1 MCFRVRGLVHILS
14 TPSWALKR
22 RTVLKI
28 KNSGM
33 QWLLEFWEGRGYPQF
48 WKIIFTSISVLL
60 TRRRFDFLFG
70 TEMHSKTLSKVS
82 MV

>member
-1 MCFRVRGLVHILS
+1 MCFRVRGLGHILS

-33 QWLLEFWEGRGYPQF
+33 QWLLEFWEGRGV
-48 WKIIFTSISVLL
+48 SSVLEEH
-60 TRRRFDFLFG
+60 FYKYFCIVD
-70 TEMHSKTLSKVS
+70 KKKV
-82 MV
+82 

>member
-1 MCFRVRGLVHILS
+1 MCFRVRGLGHILS

-33 QWLLEFWEGRGYPQF
+33 QWLLEFWEGRGYKYF
-48 WKIIFTSISVLL
+48 CIVDK
-60 TRRRFDFLFG
+60 
-70 TEMHSKTLSKVS
+70 KKV
-82 MV
+82 